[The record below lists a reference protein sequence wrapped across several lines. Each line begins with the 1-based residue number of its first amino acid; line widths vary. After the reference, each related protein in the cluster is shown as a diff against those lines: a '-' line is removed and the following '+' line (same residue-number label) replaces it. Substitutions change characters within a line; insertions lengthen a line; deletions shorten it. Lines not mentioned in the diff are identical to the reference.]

1 MAIAA
6 LHPCHDRDHS
16 SLDLRA
22 RSPLGT
28 LSTRRPTRREVRA
41 RPREQPGGRL
51 RHRESGEFG
60 PDTVR
65 WLAGSL
71 APIYAARLSRPES
84 NPMVK
89 LFVRR
94 SKLKRKKKVGFR
106 TRSKTAGGRK
116 VIKRKRKRFKG
127 KYRVG

>member
-1 MAIAA
+1 
-6 LHPCHDRDHS
+6 
-16 SLDLRA
+16 
-22 RSPLGT
+22 
-28 LSTRRPTRREVRA
+28 
-41 RPREQPGGRL
+41 
-51 RHRESGEFG
+51 
-60 PDTVR
+60 
-65 WLAGSL
+65 
-71 APIYAARLSRPES
+71 
-84 NPMVK
+84 MVK